1 MILVKLS
8 VARVFVRTS
17 IAVNATSVEQ
27 SFLSISVGS
36 DMNTCHRSKFVAVTN
51 MLLLCLQAD
60 TMAADHK
67 RSQQDAGSAQLK
79 LTETA
84 AALTI
89 TQGDQNVLVYNKQS
103 PPVPEGID
111 PTYRR
116 SGFLHPVVS
125 PAGKVVTATF
135 PFDHPHQHGIF
146 SAWVRTKWNNRD
158 VDFWNLAG
166 GTGRVL
172 HERVVSR
179 FSDNNATGF
188 EVELVHRAVQEPE
201 VDVLRERWKVTAF
214 STDGS
219 YHCFNLETTQ
229 TALTDEPLIVNEY
242 HYGGIALRGP
252 VRWLQKKSGDDAGQ
266 VDQTREPSDFL
277 NDHGSERRKGNHE
290 HAKWVSLTGTIEA
303 APVSIT
309 VLCHAENFRA
319 PQAARLHPT
328 KPYFCF
334 APCVDGEFVIDKD
347 HSFQGRYRFLI
358 TDAAPNAEWLHQQWN
373 NWCRPDQ

>member
-1 MILVKLS
+1 
-8 VARVFVRTS
+8 
-17 IAVNATSVEQ
+17 
-27 SFLSISVGS
+27 
-36 DMNTCHRSKFVAVTN
+36 MNTCHRTN
-51 MLLLCLQAD
+51 LIAFISILLLCLRAD
-60 TMAADHK
+60 TLPADQTPDQK
-67 RSQQDAGSAQLK
+67 NTTSTRLT
-79 LTETA
+79 LTEIDS
-84 AALTI
+84 ALTI
-89 TQGDQNVLVYNKQS
+89 TQGGRNVLVYNKQS
-103 PPVPEGID
+103 PPVPDGID

-116 SGFLHPVVS
+116 SGFLHPVTS

-146 SAWVRTKWNNRD
+146 SAWVRTKWNDRD

-172 HERVVSR
+172 HERVISK

-188 EVELVHRAVQEPE
+188 EVDLVHQAVQEPR
-201 VDVLRERWKVTAF
+201 VDVLRERWKISAYP
-214 STDGS
+214 TDGT
-219 YHCFNLETTQ
+219 YHCFDLETTQ
-229 TALTDEPLIVNEY
+229 TALTDTPFIISEY

-252 VRWLQKKSGDDAGQ
+252 VQWLQKKAGDDGL
-266 VDQTREPSDFL
+266 DGDETREPSDFL
-277 NDHGSERRKGNHE
+277 NDLGSERRKGNHE

-303 APVSIT
+303 IPVSIT

-347 HSFQGRYRFLI
+347 HPFHGRYRFLI
-358 TDAAPNAEWLHQQWN
+358 ADATPNAAWLNQQWTS
-373 NWCRPDQ
+373 WCMPNR

>member
-1 MILVKLS
+1 MTTCHS
-8 VARVFVRTS
+8 TNR
-17 IAVNATSVEQ
+17 IALTSV
-27 SFLSISVGS
+27 
-36 DMNTCHRSKFVAVTN
+36 
-51 MLLLCLQAD
+51 LLLCLAAD

-67 RSQQDAGSAQLK
+67 PDQKSATSAQLR

-89 TQGDQNVLVYNKQS
+89 TQNGRNVLVYNKQS
-103 PPVPEGID
+103 PPVPNGID

-146 SAWVRTKWNNRD
+146 SAWVRTRWNDRD

-166 GTGRVL
+166 GTGRVV
-172 HERVVSR
+172 HERVVSS
-179 FSDNNATGF
+179 FSDDETTGF
-188 EVELVHRAVQEPE
+188 EVDLVHRAVQEP
-201 VDVLRERWKVTAF
+201 VTDVLRERWKVTARP
-214 STDGS
+214 TDGTW
-219 YHCFNLETTQ
+219 HCFDLETTQ
-229 TALTDEPLIVNEY
+229 TALTDEPLSVNKY

-252 VRWLQKKSGDDAGQ
+252 VRWLQRKTGDD
-266 VDQTREPSDFL
+266 DETRESSEFL
-277 NDHGSERRKGNHE
+277 NDHGSERLKGNHE
-290 HAKWVSLTGTIEA
+290 HAKWVSLTGTIKA

-347 HSFQGRYRFLI
+347 HPFHGRYRFLI
-358 TDAAPNAEWLHQQWN
+358 TDAAPNTAWLHQQWN
-373 NWCRPDQ
+373 SWCMPGH